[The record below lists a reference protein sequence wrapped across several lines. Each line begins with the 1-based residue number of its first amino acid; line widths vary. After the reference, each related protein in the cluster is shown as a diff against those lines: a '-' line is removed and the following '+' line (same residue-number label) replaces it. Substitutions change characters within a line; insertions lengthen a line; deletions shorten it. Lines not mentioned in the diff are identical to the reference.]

1 MSRKV
6 KKFVIWQVFENMLDE
21 ASVKKKIEKD
31 EYIISLKLIFMG
43 HFIDL
48 ILQNKKGLTKLP
60 FKWIKLSQPSIC
72 LIAR

>member
-1 MSRKV
+1 
-6 KKFVIWQVFENMLDE
+6 MLDE

-60 FKWIKLSQPSIC
+60 FK
-72 LIAR
+72 